1 MDSIFLVSA
10 RGSSSGSPEANQ
22 IIRGRHFTASF
33 SFTGV
38 GAGGYTQPL
47 YGVVNGANIPKIS
60 KEFL

>member
-22 IIRGRHFTASF
+22 IIRGGGIVTASF

-38 GAGGYTQPL
+38 RGGV
-47 YGVVNGANIPKIS
+47 GDIRIRHMG
-60 KEFL
+60 